1 MPEDQEADF
10 IVVGAGSA
18 GCVLAARLS
27 EDGGSKVLLLE
38 AGELRRSPIYRVPLL
53 QGHAFSNPDS
63 NWGYETE
70 PQHQLAGQR
79 IAWPRGKMVGG
90 SHAMNGMLYVRGNRL
105 DYDTWRQMGNRGWG
119 YADVLPY
126 FRRSEDH
133 EGGADAYHGTGGP
146 LHVRAARRSNPIF
159 DAFIKAGVQAGFPFN
174 PDFNGVSQEGFG
186 AFQFTIRNGLRWTT
200 ARGFLA
206 PALKRGNL
214 RLETGA
220 QATRIVFEGK
230 RAVGVAVRQRGQDV
244 VMRARR
250 DVILAG
256 GALNSPQLLMLSG
269 IGDAQALGAL
279 GITPVHHLA
288 GVGQNLQDHCDAE
301 IDTACTQPVSVVD
314 RLQFERATAD
324 VLKGL
329 LLRRGPFTES
339 PMEAGAFLCVDPAS
353 AAPDCQVHFKP
364 FAGRFKDAK
373 LRMPFRRPDPKR
385 GELSAMSLRVG
396 PIRPESRGELRLR
409 SADPF
414 AAPVMDP
421 RYLTAP
427 RDMWLVRESLKI
439 MRRVMEQPAL
449 AAFRGDEI
457 RPGRAVQTDAEW
469 EDYIRANLLTVHH
482 MAGTA
487 RMGTDP
493 MAVVSDELRVHG
505 VEGLRVADAS
515 VMPTLTS
522 GNTNAPTIMI
532 AEKAADMI
540 RGRPAPAPADINP

>member
-1 MPEDQEADF
+1 MPSGPEADF

-27 EDGGSKVLLLE
+27 EDTGSRVVLLE
-38 AGELRRSPIYRVPLL
+38 AGEMRRSPIYTWPLL
-53 QGHAFSNPDS
+53 QGFAFSNPAS

-70 PQHQLAGQR
+70 PQAQLAGQR
-79 IAWPRGKMVGG
+79 LAWPRGRMVGG
-90 SHAMNGMLYVRGNRL
+90 SHAMNGMLYVRGNRQ
-105 DYDTWRQMGNRGWG
+105 DYDHWRQLGNRGWG
-119 YADVLPY
+119 YRDVLPY

-133 EGGADAYHGTGGP
+133 ERGEDAYHGTGGP
-146 LHVRAARRSNPIF
+146 LHVRGARRSNPVF
-159 DAFIKAGVQAGFPFN
+159 AAFVQAGVQAGFPEN
-174 PDFNGVSQEGFG
+174 PDFNGAEQEGFG
-186 AFQFTIRNGLRWTT
+186 TFDFTIRKGLRWTT

-220 QATRIVFEGK
+220 QATRLLFEGR
-230 RAVGVAVRQRGQDV
+230 RAVGVAFRQGGRDIEL
-244 VMRARR
+244 RARR
-250 DVILAG
+250 EVILAG
-256 GALNSPQLLMLSG
+256 GAINSPQLLMLSG
-269 IGDAQALGAL
+269 IGDAEHLRGL
-279 GITPVHHLA
+279 GIAPLHHLP

-301 IDTACTQPVSVVD
+301 IDTLCTQPISVVD

-324 VLKGL
+324 VLKAL

-339 PMEAGAFLCVDPAS
+339 PMEAGAFLRVDPAA

-364 FAGRFKDAK
+364 FAGRFKDAR
-373 LRMPFRRPDPKR
+373 LRLPFRPPNPAR
-385 GELSAMSLRVG
+385 GELSAISLRVG

-414 AAPVMDP
+414 AHPVMDP

-427 RDMWLVRESLKI
+427 HDMWLVRESLKI
-439 MRRVMEQPAL
+439 MRRVMAQPAL
-449 AAFRGDEI
+449 APFRGAEL
-457 RPGRAVQTDAEW
+457 RPGAAVSTDAEW
-469 EDYIRANLLTVHH
+469 EAYIRANLLTVHH

-487 RMGTDP
+487 RMGADP

-505 VEGLRVADAS
+505 IEGLRVADAS

-532 AEKAADMI
+532 AEKAADLI
-540 RGRPAPAPADINP
+540 RGRAPLPAAEHI